1 MSDGEKYKAAPL
13 SVDEQRDIKAF
24 GQRNPVLLTE
34 EALREHERLTLP
46 KELRQFACRACK
58 YIWWRVVL
66 SVKAVSRCKHCN
78 VIYNALP
85 CNKEYGIGRFI
96 CPDEQ
101 CGNVFFGRCHA
112 KCKWKCYGCET
123 VVSKPYIHP
132 GNEHYQTESMCHG
145 AHYCRKRECLLSR
158 DSCARML
165 FTSTP
170 HVSTGSTI
178 NNWFSQTRGNYPF
191 FMSIYDSRSSQLSP
205 THEPDYKSCYSSRS
219 GRGSMKSRD

>member
-1 MSDGEKYKAAPL
+1 M
-13 SVDEQRDIKAF
+13 
-24 GQRNPVLLTE
+24 
-34 EALREHERLTLP
+34 
-46 KELRQFACRACK
+46 
-58 YIWWRVVL
+58 

-112 KCKWKCYGCET
+112 ECKWKCYGCET

-178 NNWFSQTRGNYPF
+178 TGSQKHEGTIHSSCQ
-191 FMSIYDSRSSQLSP
+191 FMTADLPSSALP
-205 THEPDYKSCYSSRS
+205 MNLTTKAVTVPDLVVEV
-219 GRGSMKSRD
+219 